1 MGKIHVKSW
10 RLVSIQL
17 LYLKLSRGY
26 LSRGLKQQRLAKQS
40 ERGINHWVLLD
51 KSEWNKWPMES
62 SFELQAYLH
71 RQFCTHSRFLFIV
84 DQQALC
90 KCLRK
95 SLSEVEPMIQVLKAG
110 FVVKI
115 LLVPGGNSM
124 RRQRVSRQKCS
135 LNVEFLKQALV
146 MKTSPASSSR
156 DKKSPKGSLFT
167 PHLHSHLYFI
177 MIIKGCTSST
187 LLKFISL

>member
-10 RLVSIQL
+10 QLVSIQL

-62 SFELQAYLH
+62 SFELQAHLH
-71 RQFCTHSRFLFIV
+71 TQFCTHSHFLFIV
-84 DQQALC
+84 DQRVLC

-124 RRQRVSRQKCS
+124 RRQRVSLQKCS
-135 LNVEFLKQALV
+135 LNFEFLKQALV

-167 PHLHSHLYFI
+167 PQLHSHLYFI